1 LKRYLITTALA
12 AALMSGCAADK
23 AFREGSSLIQAGQV
37 EQGLARI
44 EEAMRLEPRRQD
56 YRTYLMR
63 QREAAVQRL
72 LVQSDM
78 SRQQGDLASA
88 EALIDRALAID
99 STNARAK
106 LAREALDRDR
116 RHLALTRDAE
126 LAFDAGKIAEAE
138 AMLRTVL
145 TENRQYRGALELQ
158 RRLEERSVATR
169 EPALSPELQR
179 PITLEFRDAD
189 LRTVFELIA
198 RTTGVNIF
206 FDRDVRADLRTTV
219 FVRNTALEDVIRFLL
234 VTNQLER
241 RILNENT
248 LLIYPNTPAK
258 VKEYQDLVTRTFY
271 LTHADAKQVAS
282 MIRTMVRTRDVFIDE
297 KLRLVI
303 IRDTPDAVRMAEK
316 LVAAHDIGD
325 SEVMLEVEVL
335 EISSALLTDL
345 GLRYPDQVSISIVG
359 AAGIPGT
366 ITLQEWQNRSSALYR
381 ISVTHP
387 LLVLNLREQGAKTNT
402 LANPRIRVKDG
413 QKARVHIGD
422 RVPVIT
428 TTMTATSFV
437 SESVSYLDVGLKLEV
452 EPTISLNNEV
462 SIKMGLEV
470 SNIVQEIRSPS
481 GTLTYQLGTR
491 NAATV
496 LHLRDGET
504 QILAGL
510 ISDDERRS
518 AQRVPGLGRLP
529 VVGRLF
535 SNERSTA
542 NQTEIVLLI
551 TPRILRT
558 LARPGAQL
566 TEFLSGT
573 ESATGAPPLL
583 LRSIAP
589 TPGGAPPAQSTPFA
603 PAPAP
608 APAKPLQAPAR
619 DTGTPAAAAARL
631 IAHAPRQAKTGEVFT
646 VAVDLLTETAM
657 RGGSFDIAYDSGRLK
672 VVKVEEGDLLK
683 KAPDKSSFSHN
694 LQEKDG
700 RLSVSYAAPEALT
713 GTANVARITFQ
724 VTGAHEGTTLITL
737 SNVAGVDGAGR
748 SVVMDAPAPPTLSLS
763 R

>member
-1 LKRYLITTALA
+1 
-12 AALMSGCAADK
+12 
-23 AFREGSSLIQAGQV
+23 
-37 EQGLARI
+37 
-44 EEAMRLEPRRQD
+44 
-56 YRTYLMR
+56 
-63 QREAAVQRL
+63 
-72 LVQSDM
+72 
-78 SRQQGDLASA
+78 
-88 EALIDRALAID
+88 
-99 STNARAK
+99 
-106 LAREALDRDR
+106 
-116 RHLALTRDAE
+116 
-126 LAFDAGKIAEAE
+126 
-138 AMLRTVL
+138 
-145 TENRQYRGALELQ
+145 
-158 RRLEERSVATR
+158 
-169 EPALSPELQR
+169 
-179 PITLEFRDAD
+179 
-189 LRTVFELIA
+189 
-198 RTTGVNIF
+198 
-206 FDRDVRADLRTTV
+206 
-219 FVRNTALEDVIRFLL
+219 
-234 VTNQLER
+234 
-241 RILNENT
+241 
-248 LLIYPNTPAK
+248 
-258 VKEYQDLVTRTFY
+258 
-271 LTHADAKQVAS
+271 
-282 MIRTMVRTRDVFIDE
+282 
-297 KLRLVI
+297 
-303 IRDTPDAVRMAEK
+303 
-316 LVAAHDIGD
+316 
-325 SEVMLEVEVL
+325 
-335 EISSALLTDL
+335 
-345 GLRYPDQVSISIVG
+345 
-359 AAGIPGT
+359 
-366 ITLQEWQNRSSALYR
+366 
-381 ISVTHP
+381 
-387 LLVLNLREQGAKTNT
+387 
-402 LANPRIRVKDG
+402 
-413 QKARVHIGD
+413 
-422 RVPVIT
+422 
-428 TTMTATSFV
+428 MTATSFV

-542 NQTEIVLLI
+542 SQTEIVLLI
-551 TPRILRT
+551 TPRVLRT

-583 LRSIAP
+583 LRSVAP
-589 TPGGAPPAQSTPFA
+589 TPGGTAPAQSTPFA

-608 APAKPLQAPAR
+608 APPKPLPAPAR